1 MRQGP
6 EYVSECTYR
15 GVMNFP
21 GFRIWQVSAYAS
33 VTQGSE
39 YAWIWLN
46 AWISCSDYGRVINM
60 PGQSFTG
67 FWICLPILNMPGFRI
82 WKGCEY
88 ARVTQ
93 GCWLYL
99 NKPECDLIILT
110 MLELDCVYVNKQSS
124 KYARILNVSDAVHTT
139 RSQHKLQSSYRNTDV
154 LITLSNISDGAF
166 GKRNN
171 ARVPVRSQKFFRAWT
186 VLWNKGTLI
195 NISSKTQEKR
205 KHFAVFLQDNLK
217 ITFWMENVTQ
227 KWTQSWSFFLK
238 SRHFFSI
245 FKKRQG
251 KSTSY
256 PLVAHIWVWLAMHQY
271 PWISP
276 NNLGNAWINRSYY
289 VTNLNMADHLSF
301 STGFWWWV
309 RF

>member
-1 MRQGP
+1 MQESSMCLMQYIQQG
-6 EYVSECTYR
+6 
-15 GVMNFP
+15 
-21 GFRIWQVSAYAS
+21 
-33 VTQGSE
+33 
-39 YAWIWLN
+39 
-46 AWISCSDYGRVINM
+46 
-60 PGQSFTG
+60 
-67 FWICLPILNMPGFRI
+67 
-82 WKGCEY
+82 
-88 ARVTQ
+88 
-93 GCWLYL
+93 
-99 NKPECDLIILT
+99 
-110 MLELDCVYVNKQSS
+110 
-124 KYARILNVSDAVHTT
+124 
-139 RSQHKLQSSYRNTDV
+139 HKLQSSYRNRDV

-171 ARVPVRSQKFFRAWT
+171 
-186 VLWNKGTLI
+186 GTLI

-289 VTNLNMADHLSF
+289 ATALNMADHLSF

>member
-1 MRQGP
+1 MQYIQQG
-6 EYVSECTYR
+6 
-15 GVMNFP
+15 
-21 GFRIWQVSAYAS
+21 
-33 VTQGSE
+33 
-39 YAWIWLN
+39 
-46 AWISCSDYGRVINM
+46 
-60 PGQSFTG
+60 
-67 FWICLPILNMPGFRI
+67 
-82 WKGCEY
+82 
-88 ARVTQ
+88 
-93 GCWLYL
+93 
-99 NKPECDLIILT
+99 
-110 MLELDCVYVNKQSS
+110 
-124 KYARILNVSDAVHTT
+124 
-139 RSQHKLQSSYRNTDV
+139 HKLQSSYRNRDV

-227 KWTQSWSFFLK
+227 KWTKSWSFFLK

-245 FKKRQG
+245 FKKREG

-289 VTNLNMADHLSF
+289 VTALNMADHLSF